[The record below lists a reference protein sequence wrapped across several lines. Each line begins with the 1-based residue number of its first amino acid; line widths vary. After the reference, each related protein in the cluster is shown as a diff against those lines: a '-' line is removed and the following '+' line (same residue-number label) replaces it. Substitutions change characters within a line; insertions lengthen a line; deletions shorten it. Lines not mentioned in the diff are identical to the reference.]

1 MNKPNYDKMTRMQ
14 NKTKKTDPIPIDKI
28 LEYNEKK
35 LRPIANR
42 QIRSLINRRDLTR
55 NYELYNDEIIKLIKY
70 EKGEV
75 S

>member
-1 MNKPNYDKMTRMQ
+1 MNKLNYKEMTRTQ
-14 NKTKKTDPIPIDKI
+14 KKTKKTDPIPIDRI
-28 LEYNEKK
+28 LEYNEKE

-42 QIRSLINRRDLTR
+42 QIKSLEKRRDLTR
-55 NYELYNDEIIKLIKY
+55 KFRLYNYYINQVILD